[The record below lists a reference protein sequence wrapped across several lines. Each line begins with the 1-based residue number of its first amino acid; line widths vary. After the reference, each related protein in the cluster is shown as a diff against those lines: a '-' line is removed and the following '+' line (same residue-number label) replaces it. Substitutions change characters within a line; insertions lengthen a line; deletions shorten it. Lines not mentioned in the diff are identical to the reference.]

1 MFRVVLYLLFTV
13 VIISVLRAVIGII
26 FKGFASLVSP
36 EQAPQAKPSSSRE
49 VPLTGEL
56 KKDPACGTYISAATS
71 LKEKVGG
78 ETFYF
83 CSKQYRDKYVGSPAR
98 EFRHDS
104 GLNSLGKV
112 RRR

>member
-26 FKGFASLVSP
+26 FKGFANLMSP
-36 EQAPQAKPSSSRE
+36 ESTPQAKSSGE

-83 CSKQYRDKYVGSPAR
+83 CSKQCRDKYVGSLAR
-98 EFRHDS
+98 
-104 GLNSLGKV
+104 
-112 RRR
+112 

>member
-13 VIISVLRAVIGII
+13 VIISFLRAVIGII
-26 FKGFASLVSP
+26 FKGFANLVSP
-36 EQAPQAKPSSSRE
+36 ESAPQAKPSSSSE

-83 CSKQYRDKYVGSPAR
+83 CSKQCRDKYVGSLAR
-98 EFRHDS
+98 
-104 GLNSLGKV
+104 
-112 RRR
+112 